1 MVGRWGRVMLY
12 LLESQVT
19 AQIIRNSEQE
29 ICLFFFIYSI
39 KSSYQNKLMGIY
51 FTFWIIIQYY
61 VVYFVTLI
69 VPILAIQ
76 ELTLQLV
83 QVHLSTAPILFF
95 YRYSFYFSVLQYGP
109 SSSCIFAAP
118 ALDSAISPR
127 SLGFFYWRMVL
138 EINTWVLGVLISTG
152 VSFLAGSLSK
162 KSLEMYV

>member
-1 MVGRWGRVMLY
+1 MIFCTG
-12 LLESQVT
+12 
-19 AQIIRNSEQE
+19 
-29 ICLFFFIYSI
+29 ICLFSHLFIYPI
-39 KSSYQNKLMGIY
+39 IYLYKYRLVDIY

-83 QVHLSTAPILFF
+83 QVHLSTTPIIFF